1 MRFGILSAARSA
13 RYAVPAD
20 EAFSAIEQSGETWC
34 ESDVHRIAGE
44 IAWLAPEPDISKAET
59 HFEQAL
65 AIARQQQAKSWELRA
80 AMSLARLWRDRGEC
94 VTARELLAGLYDWFR
109 EGFETLDLQR
119 ARMLLAML
127 TAQAGLPIPHSE
139 HVARGQNLRGC
150 QS

>member
-34 ESDVHRIAGE
+34 ESDVHRIAGGRGE

-65 AIARQQQAKSWELRA
+65 AIARQQQAKSWAKFTRLPVISTGTSDRQRWMQDLR
-80 AMSLARLWRDRGEC
+80 RPDRQPGRNIR
-94 VTARELLAGLYDWFR
+94 T
-109 EGFETLDLQR
+109 
-119 ARMLLAML
+119 
-127 TAQAGLPIPHSE
+127 
-139 HVARGQNLRGC
+139 VACR
-150 QS
+150 